1 MVEEGSH
8 EYLLGIGVDQH
19 KGINHGIPSICSAN
33 PWVIEATFL
42 HELDTRKYV
51 LIESTCNQV
60 NQFGG
65 YTDMTPANFVDYVR
79 KIAEKVDFPMERV
92 IIGGD
97 HLGPFPWHAQT
108 SKKAMDNARRLVA
121 DCVKNKYLKIHL
133 DASMR
138 LADDEPNKPLD
149 MQIAARRAAE
159 LAKVAET
166 TYEKEKP
173 GLSAPVYVI
182 GTEVPSPGG
191 IEEKNHGISV
201 TELSD
206 LRATIEITKEEFV
219 ALGLEDA
226 WSRVI
231 AVVVQPGVEYGDS
244 DIFDYK
250 RNKANKLKY
259 FIEDHPNLVYEAHST
274 DYQTQRALT
283 EMVEDHFA
291 ILKVGPEL
299 TFAFREAVFALAM
312 IEKELL
318 SGQEKES
325 SKLRE
330 ILEMEMVARPEYW
343 ENYYSGNIYQRHMAR
358 KFSFSDRIRHY
369 WPADNVQE
377 SLAHLLQNLRDVS
390 FPLSLVSQ
398 FFPIQYER
406 IRNKQID
413 NNPVALILDH
423 IQLVIE
429 KYSLACMGPQIRE
442 ENNNR

>member
-1 MVEEGSH
+1 MVEEESH
-8 EYLLGIGVDQH
+8 EFLLGIGADQH
-19 KGINHGIPSICSAN
+19 KGLHNGVPSICSAN
-33 PWVIEATFL
+33 PWVIEASFL
-42 HELDTRKYV
+42 HELYTQKYV

-60 NQFGG
+60 NQYGG
-65 YTDMTPANFVDYVR
+65 YTDMTPANFVGYIR
-79 KIAEKVDFPMERV
+79 KIAKKVNFPIERV
-92 IIGGD
+92 ILGGD
-97 HLGPFPWHAQT
+97 HLGPFPWQAQS
-108 SKKAMDNARRLVA
+108 SKKAMSNARRLVA
-121 DCVKNKYLKIHL
+121 DYVKNKYKKIHL

-138 LADDEPNKPLD
+138 LEDDKPNKPLD

-166 TYEKEKP
+166 TYEKEKS

-182 GTEVPSPGG
+182 GTEVPFPGG
-191 IEEKNHGISV
+191 IQEKNNGISV

-206 LRATIEITKEEFV
+206 LRATIEITKKEFV

-250 RNKANKLKY
+250 RNKASKLRN
-259 FIEDHPNLVYEAHST
+259 FIEDYPNLVSEAHST

-283 EMVEDHFA
+283 DMVEDHFA

-318 SGQEKES
+318 SGLDKEPS
-325 SKLRE
+325 NIRE

-343 ENYYSGNIYQRHMAR
+343 EKYYSGNMYQRHLAR
-358 KFSFSDRIRHY
+358 KFSFSDRIRYY
-369 WPADNVQE
+369 WPVDRVQE
-377 SLAHLLQNLRDVS
+377 SLANLLQNLRDVS
-390 FPLSLVSQ
+390 LPLSLVSQ

-406 IRNKQID
+406 IRRKQID
-413 NNPVALILDH
+413 NDPVALILDH

-429 KYSLACMGPQIRE
+429 KYSQACTEPQMSK
-442 ENNNR
+442 ENNSG

>member
-108 SKKAMDNARRLVA
+108 SKKAMGNARRLVA

-244 DIFDYK
+244 DI
-250 RNKANKLKY
+250 
-259 FIEDHPNLVYEAHST
+259 
-274 DYQTQRALT
+274 
-283 EMVEDHFA
+283 
-291 ILKVGPEL
+291 
-299 TFAFREAVFALAM
+299 
-312 IEKELL
+312 
-318 SGQEKES
+318 
-325 SKLRE
+325 
-330 ILEMEMVARPEYW
+330 
-343 ENYYSGNIYQRHMAR
+343 
-358 KFSFSDRIRHY
+358 
-369 WPADNVQE
+369 
-377 SLAHLLQNLRDVS
+377 
-390 FPLSLVSQ
+390 LVSNQ
-398 FFPIQYER
+398 KIMLL
-406 IRNKQID
+406 NG
-413 NNPVALILDH
+413 DH
-423 IQLVIE
+423 
-429 KYSLACMGPQIRE
+429 
-442 ENNNR
+442 